1 MHRWDMPIEP
11 FPGKLQSFLHVTICA
26 PVWVF
31 ALAAPVRSF
40 CRQAAGQIRSADYI
54 LVHHQKSSYENAARE
69 MDRLLG
75 ITGTALR
82 SVQCREGGYLREQT
96 LRRAQTAN
104 L

>member
-1 MHRWDMPIEP
+1 
-11 FPGKLQSFLHVTICA
+11 
-26 PVWVF
+26 
-31 ALAAPVRSF
+31 
-40 CRQAAGQIRSADYI
+40 
-54 LVHHQKSSYENAARE
+54 

-82 SVQCREGGYLREQT
+82 SVQCREGVYLREQT